1 MAALASTIS
10 LSHGPVLILAAC
22 FRSVCY
28 SNEIYD
34 AEVHKMK
41 NIDMHAHCI
50 APEFVELVEKEG
62 ARHNVVMITD
72 KDGRRRF
79 SVAGRSSPPLPPAFF
94 SPLAKRFT
102 DMQERRIDMQVIST
116 QVDLSG
122 YNLAP
127 HDGLWFCTVQ
137 NESLAHLAQQ
147 YPEKLAAMATVP
159 LQEPTLAAQ
168 ELKRAIDTLHMHGV
182 EIGTSVNNVYLD
194 DAGLDVFWAAAQE
207 LDVPIFLHPLDMKG
221 MERLEQYYL
230 NILIGFPTETSIAA
244 PRLSLSGVLDRFPH
258 LKICLAHA
266 GGFLPYLFGRLDR
279 GYEATP
285 MLQSVHLNEIPSRYL
300 QCFYFDTIAH
310 SQAALDYLYTLVG
323 PQHILLGT
331 DYPFEI
337 GDPHAVEYVQRIE
350 HSTAEEIAMI
360 SGNNAASLFHL

>member
-1 MAALASTIS
+1 
-10 LSHGPVLILAAC
+10 
-22 FRSVCY
+22 
-28 SNEIYD
+28 
-34 AEVHKMK
+34 MK

-50 APEFVELVEKEG
+50 APELVELVEQEG
-62 ARHNVVMITD
+62 ARHNVVIITD
-72 KDGRRRF
+72 EDGRRRF

-94 SPLAKRFT
+94 SPLAERFAN
-102 DMQERRIDMQVIST
+102 MQEQRIDMQIIST

-127 HDGLWFCTVQ
+127 QDGLWFCAVQ
-137 NESLAHLAQQ
+137 NETLAHLARQ

-159 LQEPTLAAQ
+159 LQAPALAVQ
-168 ELKRAIDTLHMHGV
+168 ELKRAIGTLNMHGV
-182 EIGTSVNNVYLD
+182 EIGTSVNNAYLD
-194 DAGLDVFWAAAQE
+194 ATELDMFWAAVQE

-244 PRLSLSGVLDRFPH
+244 TWLIFSGVLDRFPR

-285 MLQSVHLNEIPSRYL
+285 MLKSVHLKEIPSRYL
-300 QCFYFDTIAH
+300 QRFYFDTIAH
-310 SQAALDYLYTLVG
+310 SQPALDYLYTLVG
-323 PQHILLGT
+323 PERILLGT

-350 HSTAEEIAMI
+350 QGTAEEIAMI
-360 SGNNAASLFHL
+360 SGNNAASIFHL